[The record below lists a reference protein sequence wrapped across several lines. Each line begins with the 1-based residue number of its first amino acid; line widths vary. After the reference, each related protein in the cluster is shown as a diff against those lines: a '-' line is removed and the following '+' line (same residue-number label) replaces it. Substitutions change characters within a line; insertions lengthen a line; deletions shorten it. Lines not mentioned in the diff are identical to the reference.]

1 MDNEKKLTDKESLDI
16 IMNMINQAH
25 VNIRQSSFHLLLWGW
40 IIFAASIGHFILLK
54 FTHIEHPE
62 YAWALTLPGMVISMV
77 YGSIIGKKAKTITYA
92 DRLYMLVWL
101 AFIISLFILL
111 VFTGEKGMP
120 VILLLTGFATFM
132 SGAILKFT
140 PLIASGILF
149 WLFAILSFIIDNE
162 YIQLVS
168 GISVLTGYL
177 VPGYMLNR
185 K

>member
-62 YAWALTLPGMVISMV
+62 DAWALTLPGMVISMV

-140 PLIASGILF
+140 PLIAGGILF